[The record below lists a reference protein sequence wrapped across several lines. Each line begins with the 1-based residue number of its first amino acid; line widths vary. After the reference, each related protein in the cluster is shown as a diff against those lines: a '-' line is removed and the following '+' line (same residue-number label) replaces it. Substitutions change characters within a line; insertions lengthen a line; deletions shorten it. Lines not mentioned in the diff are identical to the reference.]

1 MTPAQ
6 EKRHDFDVIIVGGGL
21 TGSSLATAL
30 ADGRRRI
37 LVLEARVGKNPRFNG
52 ELIHPSGVDQLDAL
66 GFLDDLH
73 AAGGVDVKGFAA
85 CASVAQGPTPLP
97 YSEIPGSRPFG
108 FAIDHHDLV
117 DVLRR
122 IAGKKPGVEYRF
134 GERVTALV
142 YAEERVIGVQTPSG
156 PVHAPLVLAAD
167 GRHSKIRALV
177 ELPERA
183 RLLSYTAAAR
193 LPDCELPVP
202 GHGHIF
208 LGAPGPILAYPI
220 SATDA
225 RTCIDLPTDM
235 DRGKQAVLRNIEERY
250 FPVLPAVVRP
260 SFERALASAKQ
271 NGDLEIA
278 ANYAIYTDEC
288 TVPGVALVGDA
299 CGCSHPLTATGMTV
313 ALNDVRE
320 LALKLDGVPLS
331 DASKLDAALQSYQQA
346 RYRFVRAREI
356 LADAMYEVFLGA
368 EDGTRA
374 IREGIF
380 RYWRGNEVHRA
391 RSMAL
396 LSGHDSRL
404 ESFVREYVKVVAMS
418 TSTALLGRVN
428 QPTLVGRVRSLL
440 GLGRKTV
447 EKVGIAARSVRE
459 GYLA

>member
-1 MTPAQ
+1 MTAGQ
-6 EKRHDFDVIIVGGGL
+6 TQRHDFDIIIVGGGL
-21 TGSSLATAL
+21 TGSSLAAAL
-30 ADGRRRI
+30 ADGKRRI
-37 LVLEARVGKNPRFNG
+37 LVLEARAGKNPRFNG
-52 ELIHPSGVDQLDAL
+52 ELIHPSGVDRLAEL
-66 GFLDDLH
+66 GFLDELH
-73 AAGGVDVKGFAA
+73 AAGGVDVVGFAA
-85 CASVAQGPTPLP
+85 VASSKSDVTALP
-97 YSEIPGSRPFG
+97 YSDIPGSREHG

-122 IAGKKPGVEYRF
+122 VTSKKPGVTYRF

-142 YAEERVIGVQTPSG
+142 YDEERVIGVQTPSG

-167 GRHSKIRALV
+167 GRHSKVRALV
-177 ELPERA
+177 EMPERA
-183 RLLSYTAAAR
+183 RLISYTAAAR
-193 LPDCELPVP
+193 LPDCELPAP

-235 DRGKQAVLRNIEERY
+235 DRGKEAVLRNLEERY
-250 FPVLPAVVRP
+250 LPVLPAVVRP
-260 SFERALASAKQ
+260 SFDRAMASAKK

-288 TVPGVALVGDA
+288 VVPGVALVGDA
-299 CGCSHPLTATGMTV
+299 CGCSHPLTATGMTI
-313 ALNDVRE
+313 ALNDVRQLE
-320 LALKLDGVPLS
+320 IALQGVTLS
-331 DASKLDAALQSYQQA
+331 DANELDAALQRYQKA

-380 RYWRGNEVHRA
+380 RYWEGSVLHRA

-396 LSGHDSRL
+396 LSGHDSKL

-418 TSTALLGRVN
+418 TSTAILGRVN
-428 QPTLVGRVRSLL
+428 EPSLAGRVRSLV
-440 GLGRKTV
+440 GLGKKTM
-447 EKVGIAARSVRE
+447 EKVSIAARSVRE
-459 GYLA
+459 GYLG